1 MLAHKTFLQSI
12 ETTTSTLKILATISY
27 LSIFDLLFT
36 IFTFYIRALL
46 NCGIFLFFELC
57 VFFVLFGCSRLGSFF
72 VWYRIVSYR
81 LQPCASFVWFWCF
94 RCSLQRSAMIS
105 FVFVFAVFFC
115 VCFSVVFADF
125 RFYSR
130 KPFSLSFRRYLRG
143 APRIISVRYT
153 PQSHCHSHHQC
164 TNANHKN

>member
-57 VFFVLFGCSRLGSFF
+57 FFLSSLVVRDLALSSFG
-72 VWYRIVSYR
+72 IVSYR